1 MITKYFDFFKKYRLN
16 EALSLE
22 QSNERAE
29 KFIYDILKAR
39 ALFNKKITTKT
50 NKLKEL
56 GLTSEQYDILR
67 TKENPS
73 EEDTKKLNSIQDA
86 IKETKLDQNE
96 EVNLKK
102 SVVNNPFLFR
112 VKKIVDSIGHP
123 EWLYAFIKLFYF
135 DFPNFKIDMNKDL
148 DKQKVRNLL
157 GPYTYV
163 GDDFVWN
170 RDENNREV
178 FALIGDV
185 VNQLKNT
192 SKETL
197 NKVLTNLEGVVYSN
211 KQKEE
216 AKKETGAQSGAD
228 MASNDIRDL
237 EKSKN
242 AKALLTRLPTGVR
255 DENGEYI
262 VPNLLKE
269 FEELPEDSQLKKN
282 IISRMEVLAGL
293 LAKDYSFKPQKKILT
308 DIYGKP
314 VINKETGKPVFA
326 TYYPS
331 ESTFPMRL
339 GTSVDPQK
347 DKSLEDVENGFL
359 RRVNNAIE
367 TLGNVGMKKLFTEV
381 SNINNKLGE
390 NNGVDIVY
398 NNDNDDNIIV
408 LKVKSHAANNYLHN
422 QSHGKLMLTGHCIAY
437 DSKDYWNSIVGD
449 NSYRKLYYV
458 YNFNLDIRENAPRI
472 EGIEQDNLFP
482 FGLLVEPDPN
492 NYKKVIVNS
501 SHAKNDDGIKSKVK
515 DIIKEFGLDFDKI
528 FLPASEEEIKF
539 KEKSKNASKTLADG
553 KLMGSL
559 TIEDVKELVDDYGA
573 DVNYDGGEPLINAL
587 KSSRIDLVKF
597 LIERGANPNLGNAIE
612 YATTFEEVKL
622 LYTSQIPIYLENK
635 KESELLKSWIERD
648 NLEAVKFLI
657 ENGVSPKNGNPIKY
671 TNDFVMMK
679 LLCEL
684 GASPLIVNITSVMEN
699 IDQLKYLLSKNV
711 IIQNDNEQFKIWQK
725 LNDIASN
732 IDKNKLTTLFDLLGN
747 HFDLKIRTIKAFQ
760 YAILQISNDNTKN
773 QFEYIEIYFN
783 ELKKKNILSSTIM
796 NGDTIEKIIEEIMK
810 STEQVIDDEKNQKF
824 KEKIKEHLVKI
835 KQIINNY
842 LGK

>member
-102 SVVNNPFLFR
+102 SVTNNPFLFR
-112 VKKIVDSIGHP
+112 VKMIVDSVGHP

-157 GPYTYV
+157 GLYTYA

-170 RDENNREV
+170 RDENNQEV
-178 FALIGDV
+178 FGLIGDV

-408 LKVKSHAANNYLHN
+408 LKIKSHAANNYLHN
-422 QSHGKLMLTGHCIAY
+422 QSNGKLMLTGHCIAY
-437 DSKDYWNSIVGD
+437 DSKGHWNFIVGD
-449 NSYRKLYYV
+449 DSYRKLYYV
-458 YNFNLDIRENAPRI
+458 YNFNLDRSENAPRI

-501 SHAKNDDGIKSKVK
+501 SHAKNDDGIKSRVK

-539 KEKSKNASKTLADG
+539 KEKSKNASKALTN
-553 KLMGSL
+553 GSL
-559 TIEDVKELVDDYGA
+559 TIEEAKELIDDYGA
-573 DVNYDGGEPLINAL
+573 DVNYDGGIPLKNAL
-587 KSSRIDLVKF
+587 TNGNIELVKF

-612 YATTFEEVKL
+612 GATTFEEIKL
-622 LYTSQIPIYLENK
+622 LFTSQIPIYLED
-635 KESELLKSWIERD
+635 SSRLLKSWIEKN
-648 NLEAVKFLI
+648 NLEVVKFLL
-657 ENGVSPKNGNPIKY
+657 EKGASPTKDNPIKS
-671 TNDFVMMK
+671 TNNFNMMK

-684 GASPLIVNITSVMEN
+684 GASPFIINIINVMEN

-711 IIQNDNEQFKIWQK
+711 ISETDTEEFKIWQK
-725 LNDIASN
+725 LNDIAPN
-732 IDKNKLTTLFDLLGN
+732 IDKNKLTTLFDLLGKRFN
-747 HFDLKIRTIKAFQ
+747 LKVRTMKAFQ
-760 YAILQISNDNTKN
+760 YAIYKISIGETKN
-773 QFEYIEIYFN
+773 QIEYIEIYFN
-783 ELKKKNILSSTIM
+783 ELKKKNILSSTKM
-796 NGDTIEKIIEEIMK
+796 GGETIEEIIE
-810 STEQVIDDEKNQKF
+810 S
-824 KEKIKEHLVKI
+824 HLENYQLSYILVDINEEYLDKI

-842 LGK
+842 IGK

>member
-1 MITKYFDFFKKYRLN
+1 MITKYFDFFRKFKLN

-29 KFIYDILKAR
+29 KFIYDILKAK
-39 ALFNKKITTKT
+39 ALSAKKVGVKN

-56 GLTSEQYDILR
+56 GLTSEEYDILR
-67 TKENPS
+67 TKENLS
-73 EEDTKKLNSIQDA
+73 EEESKKFNDIQDA
-86 IKETKLDQNE
+86 IKATKLTMEDDSD
-96 EVNLKK
+96 LKRTAAR
-102 SVVNNPFLFR
+102 NPFLFR
-112 VKKIVDSIGHP
+112 VRKIVDSVAHP
-123 EWLYAFIKLFYF
+123 EWVYAFIKLFYF

-157 GPYTYV
+157 GLYTYA

-170 RDENNREV
+170 RNEDNQEV
-178 FALIGDV
+178 FGLIGDI

-228 MASNDIRDL
+228 MASNEIRDL

-242 AKALLTRLPTGVR
+242 AKALLTRLPTGVK
-255 DENGEYI
+255 DKNGEYI

-269 FEELPEDSQLKKN
+269 FEELPENSQLKKD
-282 IISRMEVLAGL
+282 IISRMEVLASL

-326 TYYPS
+326 TYYPC

-339 GTSVDPQK
+339 GTSVEPQK
-347 DKSLEDVENGFL
+347 DKSLENVENGFL
-359 RRVNNAIE
+359 KRVNNAIE

-408 LKVKSHAANNYLHN
+408 LKINSHAANNYLHN
-422 QSHGKLMLTGHCIAY
+422 QSNGKLMLTGHCIAY
-437 DSKDYWNSIVGD
+437 DSKGHWNSIVGD
-449 NSYRKLYYV
+449 DSYRKLYYV
-458 YNFNLDIRENAPRI
+458 YNFNLDRSEKAPRI

-482 FGLLVEPDPN
+482 FGLIVEPDYN
-492 NYKKVIVNS
+492 DYKKVIVNS

-539 KEKSKNASKTLADG
+539 KEKSKNASKALTN
-553 KLMGSL
+553 GSL
-559 TIEDVKELVDDYGA
+559 TLEEAKELIDDYGA
-573 DVNYDGGEPLINAL
+573 NVDYDGGIPLKNAL
-587 KSSRIDLVKF
+587 NNANIELVKF

-612 YATTFEEVKL
+612 GATTLEEIKL
-622 LYTSQIPIYLENK
+622 LFTSQIPIYLED
-635 KESELLKSWIERD
+635 SSRLLKSWIEKN
-648 NLEAVKFLI
+648 NLEVVKFLL
-657 ENGVSPKNGNPIKY
+657 EKGVSPTKDTPVKSCHTIE
-671 TNDFVMMK
+671 MLK
-679 LLCEL
+679 LLCEN
-684 GASPLIVNITSVMEN
+684 GATPVADNLLSVIPD
-699 IDQLKYLLSKNV
+699 IDAIKYLISKNINAEIDSFKV
-711 IIQNDNEQFKIWQK
+711 WKKINDLCATGK
-725 LNDIASN
+725 L
-732 IDKNKLTTLFDLLGN
+732 DKNKLEIIFDLVTQAKANLISRT
-747 HFDLKIRTIKAFQ
+747 LKPVH
-760 YAILQISNDNTKN
+760 YALEKLKKGEGEQKN
-773 QFEYIEIYFN
+773 QIEYLEVYFN
-783 ELKKKNILSSTIM
+783 SLKKNNINPNM
-796 NGDTIEKIIEEIMK
+796 KIGSETIEEIIT
-810 STEQVIDDEKNQKF
+810 SEDEIIPGLIEDIDPEYA
-824 KEKIKEHLVKI
+824 EKI